1 MKLSIKTDYAC
12 RAIEALALHHPN
24 NRPVRIE
31 EIAQREGIP
40 ANYLVQILQD
50 LKGKGLIRSHR
61 GKAGGYVLAKPPR
74 EITFGDVVRAVHGEL
89 VEISSL
95 SDSAC
100 PQEIQRVWRRI
111 KYAMEE
117 IADTVTFEEIC
128 AEATG
133 RTAMYYI

>member
-1 MKLSIKTDYAC
+1 MKLSVKTDYAC
-12 RAIEALALHHPN
+12 RAIEALALHHPS
-24 NRPVRIE
+24 NRPMRIE
-31 EIAQREGIP
+31 EIARREGIP

-50 LKGKGLIRSHR
+50 LRGKGLIRSHR
-61 GKAGGYVLAKPPR
+61 GKAGGYVLARPPR
-74 EITFGDVVRAVHGEL
+74 EITFGDVVRAAHGEL

-111 KYAMEE
+111 KYAAEG

>member
-1 MKLSIKTDYAC
+1 MKLSVKTDYAC
-12 RAIEALALHHPN
+12 RAIEALSLHHPN

-31 EIAQREGIP
+31 EIARREGIP

-50 LKGKGLIRSHR
+50 LKGKGLIKSHR

-111 KYAMEE
+111 KFAAEE

-128 AEATG
+128 SEATG